1 MGQGSRAVESTTLAC
16 EQELLSTV
24 VKTIRDTFM
33 STMAKILEETVILE
47 LCSGY

>member
-1 MGQGSRAVESTTLAC
+1 MERTTLAC

-24 VKTIRDTFM
+24 VETIRDAFM
-33 STMAKILEETVILE
+33 STMAKILEEADILE